1 MQLNRYLTKWKIP
14 YYNLQERNNNQ
25 QATEGYQTSDQER
38 TGFGGDIRR
47 WRQQQEI
54 QWWGHQPG
62 GQPTAPQVKFVVC
75 QEDRGSVGTATPG
88 HHLISPGNNIAR
100 RFVFEKTQAEIYKLK
115 KS

>member
-62 GQPTAPQVKFVVC
+62 QPTASQVKFVVC